1 MHPSRLACVSSE
13 QIPGM
18 HPVSGQDGGMSAM
31 TGRRQRKHGGQL
43 LALMQARVRPEVRE
57 KANIAAQAAGIT
69 LAGYLEQLVE
79 RDELDASGCPLWL
92 TPASE
97 AQEELPLKTA

>member
-1 MHPSRLACVSSE
+1 
-13 QIPGM
+13 
-18 HPVSGQDGGMSAM
+18 MSAM
-31 TGRRQRKHGGQL
+31 AGRRQRKHGGQL
-43 LALMQARVRPEVRE
+43 LALMQARVRPEIRE

-79 RDELDASGCPLWL
+79 RDELDVSGCPLWL
-92 TPASE
+92 TPPTE